1 MTSKIKLLL
10 TSVFALAA
18 LPLAADKITIKNTI
32 GADLDELGDYDLYSR
47 SKTEN
52 YDGTTGTDSSFAL
65 SDEFQVELKMSALQ
79 ARFRLD
85 ALYSGADDATAKLII
100 APRGFVL
107 YKIVDQLGIIAG
119 NDFFKQLAIPSAYL
133 AAADTTTK
141 WGRLV
146 TDSLGHDAYFG
157 SEDVCIYSNG
167 FAGAITSDWIFGTF
181 QDFYLKLAAGATMY
195 PGDSFEK
202 AVDIGING
210 GMFNLFDM
218 GATAHN
224 LTEDDR
230 KFGAFIGLPAIP
242 ELILNAHFYYNFTD
256 SDFLP
261 QTRVERNDT
270 WEYKKQKTKYALGGT
285 AGYYFDSLLLG
296 LYADF
301 ITGLTNEYI
310 DEVKYYDAA
319 GNLISSKVTTIVRG
333 DTVVKYKNGKA
344 KRTDE
349 FTART
354 IPMYA
359 ALRANYLITSD
370 LEFDFSFKLR
380 SMLYDFMGD
389 STIMAF
395 APKLTFDLPQN
406 YGKIGAGV
414 RLELNKARSDG
425 LTSVSIPVTYSYRF
439 KTKFWA

>member
-1 MTSKIKLLL
+1 MTSKIKLSL
-10 TSVFALAA
+10 TAVFALAA
-18 LPLAADKITIKNTI
+18 LPLAADKITIKNTF
-32 GADLDELGDYDLYSR
+32 GADLDESGDYDFYTR

-52 YDGTTGTDSSFAL
+52 TGGTTDTDSSFAL
-65 SDEFQVELKMSALQ
+65 ADEFQVELKVSDIE

-85 ALYSGADDATAKLII
+85 ALYSGADDAASKLII
-100 APRGFVL
+100 APHGFVH
-107 YKIVDQLGIIAG
+107 YKPVDQFGIIAG
-119 NDFFKQLAIPSAYL
+119 NDFFKHLAIPSAYL

-157 SEDVCIYSNG
+157 SEDVSVYSNG
-167 FAGAITSDWIFGTF
+167 FAGAVTSDWTLGTF

-195 PGDSFEK
+195 PGEEFEK
-202 AVDIGING
+202 AVDAGINA
-210 GMFNLFDM
+210 GMFNLFDI

-230 KFGAFIGLPAIP
+230 KFGGFIGLTAIP
-242 ELILNAHFYYNFTD
+242 ELIFNAQFYYNFTD

-261 QTRVERNDT
+261 QTRVERNNA
-270 WEYKKQKTKYALGGT
+270 WEYKKQKTKYAAGAS
-285 AGYYFDSLLLG
+285 AGYYFDSILLG

-310 DEVKYYDAA
+310 DEVKYYDAS
-319 GNLISSKVTTIVRG
+319 GNLICSKVTTIVRG
-333 DTVVKYKNGKA
+333 ETVVKYKNGKA

-359 ALRANYLITSD
+359 AFRANYLITAD

-395 APKLTFDLPQN
+395 APKLTFELPEN

-414 RLELNKARSDG
+414 RLTLNKARADG
-425 LTSVSIPVTYSYRF
+425 LTSISVPVSYTYKF
-439 KTKFWA
+439 KKKF

>member
-32 GADLDELGDYDLYSR
+32 GADLDESGDYDLYTR

-79 ARFRLD
+79 AKFRLD
-85 ALYSGADDATAKLII
+85 ALYSGAGDAAAKLII
-100 APRGFVL
+100 APQGFVH
-107 YKIVDQLGIIAG
+107 YKIVDQVGIIAG
-119 NDFFKQLAIPSAYL
+119 NNFFKQLAVTSAYL

-181 QDFYLKLAAGATMY
+181 QDFYLKAAAGATMY
-195 PGDSFEK
+195 PGEEFEK

-230 KFGAFIGLPAIP
+230 KFGAFIGLTAIP

-333 DTVVKYKNGKA
+333 ETVVKYKNGKA

-359 ALRANYLITSD
+359 ALRANYLITAD

-395 APKLTFDLPQN
+395 APKLTFDLPEN

-414 RLELNKARSDG
+414 RLELNKARADG
-425 LTSVSIPVTYSYRF
+425 LTSVSVPVTYTYRF
-439 KTKFWA
+439 KTKF